1 MFLLSII
8 LFRKSAGCSSRSEFT
23 IDAFSIGLY
32 CLSFVLFC
40 FCFGLVFILRN
51 VAKLCCEECRVARG
65 WVMHQNRLCRPCLQ
79 RRRVW
84 SVHMMP
90 SYKLGFQHSFPYMML
105 PQAPDQASFP
115 SARSAVSYTYDKR
128 NKYESNSA
136 ASLQATMVRLTSSSS
151 LGWFLVQLSPHN
163 SLLLVMHLIRAKQV
177 WWASCTPLTFFNYL
191 CSQSPHNSIDQALIH
206 CTSYVSCVS
215 KPWRISDIYSFL
227 HENMCSQRS

>member
-1 MFLLSII
+1 MFLLLII

-23 IDAFSIGLY
+23 IDAFTMGLY
-32 CLSFVLFC
+32 CLSFALFC

-51 VAKLCCEECRVARG
+51 LAKLCCEECRVARG

-115 SARSAVSYTYDKR
+115 SARSALSYTYDKR
-128 NKYESNSA
+128 NKYASNSA

-151 LGWFLVQLSPHN
+151 LGWFLVLILPHD
-163 SLLLVMHLIRAKQV
+163 SLLLVMHLIRAKQA
-177 WWASCTPLTFFNYL
+177 WWASCTPLTFFNL

-206 CTSYVSCVS
+206 CTSYESCDS
-215 KPWRISDIYSFL
+215 KLWLSQWHLSFL
-227 HENMCSQRS
+227 YENMCSQSS